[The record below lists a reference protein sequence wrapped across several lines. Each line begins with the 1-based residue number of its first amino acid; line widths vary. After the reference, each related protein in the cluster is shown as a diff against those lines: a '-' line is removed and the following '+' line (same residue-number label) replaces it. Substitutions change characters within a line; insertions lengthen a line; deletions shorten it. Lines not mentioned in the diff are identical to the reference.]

1 MRPRFKAWAKPYLDE
16 HPEVS
21 FSIEQ
26 LNGLP
31 TYYLEIGAGKGNFLC
46 NMALKF
52 PDKLFVGI
60 ERNVTCSGITTKK
73 IVEKAISNAKLIYAD
88 ADVLLPNLN
97 DNSVDALFL
106 NFSDPWPK
114 KRHHKHRLTSEKYLA
129 QYFRILKKGG
139 RVYFKTDNVDLFDFS
154 LELAALSQFN
164 VVSIDRHYNGLDPFD
179 EMTEYEQSFRE
190 QRLPIYRL
198 ILEKL

>member
-1 MRPRFKAWAKPYLDE
+1 MRPRFKSWAKPYLDD

-21 FSIEQ
+21 LSIEQ
-26 LNGLP
+26 LNSLP
-31 TYYLEIGAGKGNFLC
+31 SYCLEIGAGKGNFLC
-46 NMALKF
+46 NMALKLN
-52 PDKLFVGI
+52 DKLFVGI

-73 IVEKAISNAKLIYAD
+73 IVEQEISNAKLIYAD
-88 ADVLLPNLN
+88 ADVLLPNLKE
-97 DNSVDALFL
+97 NSVDVLFL

-129 QYFRILKKGG
+129 QYYRILKLGG

-164 VVSIDRHYNGLDPFD
+164 VVSIDRHYDGLDPFD
-179 EMTEYEQSFRE
+179 EMTEYEQSFR
-190 QRLPIYRL
+190 QQGQPIYRL
-198 ILEKL
+198 IMEKI